1 MQYEL
6 LAVLSVIFCLL
17 LLGGEYLWLAV
28 LAKKQEDSQNR
39 YAAAEQKIQSMVEG
53 ILYSPTAASRQNE
66 TALLKELM
74 GNDTRLFEMIS
85 AQLCFWEEYGD
96 EETFGDKEAVIDSVY
111 EALDPI
117 KLFSD
122 ILRSGNKYRIGYACR
137 RLADYD
143 AFDYL
148 GDIYKLS
155 KGKNRDI
162 AYNAA
167 MALARLGYT
176 DGVAEYILRIE
187 NDKRYSFRIVHEL
200 FATFSSDRAE
210 LAAQVL
216 AACDDHMKTVVIKA
230 IAPYGFER
238 FHQLYREGTTSR
250 NTDMRIAC
258 VRALGALADPADE
271 HTLLTAAK
279 DREWV
284 VRSAAVKGL
293 QRLGTP
299 AAVQGVKEATKDKEW
314 WVRQAAAYSL
324 IDMNVNI
331 AEIEEVLSGY
341 DKYASDAVKYAL
353 YRSVSLKED
362 EA

>member
-6 LAVLSVIFCLL
+6 VAVLSVIFCLL
-17 LLGGEYLWLAV
+17 LLGGEYLWLAL
-28 LAKKQEDSQNR
+28 LAKKQEDSKNE
-39 YAAAEQKIQSMVEG
+39 YAAASQKIQNMVEG
-53 ILYSPTAASRQNE
+53 ILYSPTASSRQNE
-66 TALLKELM
+66 TAMLKELM

-96 EETFGDKEAVIDSVY
+96 ETTFGDKEAVIDSIY
-111 EALDPI
+111 AALDPI
-117 KLFSD
+117 RLFSD
-122 ILRSGNKYRIGYACR
+122 ILKSGDKYRVGYACR

-143 AFDYL
+143 AYEYL
-148 GDIYKLS
+148 GEIDRLS
-155 KGKNRDI
+155 RSRNRNI
-162 AYNAA
+162 AYHAA
-167 MALARLGYT
+167 MALARLGYME
-176 DGVAEYILRIE
+176 GVAAYLLHIQ

-200 FATFSSDRAE
+200 FATFSSDRAA

-216 AACDDHMKTVVIKA
+216 EQCDDHMKTVIIKA

-238 FHQLYREGTTSR
+238 FHQLYREGAVNRS
-250 NTDMRIAC
+250 TDMRIAC

-271 HTLLTAAK
+271 HALLTAAR

-284 VRSAAVKGL
+284 VRAAAVKGL

-299 AAVQGVKEATKDKEW
+299 AAIQGVKEATKDKEW

-331 AEIEEVLSGY
+331 GEIEEVLGGY
-341 DKYASDAVKYAL
+341 DKYASDAMKYAL
-353 YRSVSLKED
+353 YRSVRLKED
-362 EA
+362 DI

>member
-6 LAVLSVIFCLL
+6 LAVASVIVCLL
-17 LLGGEYLWLAV
+17 LLGGEYLWLTI
-28 LAKKQEDSQNR
+28 LAKRQEDTKNQ
-39 YAAAEQKIQSMVEG
+39 YAAASRRIQSMVEG
-53 ILYSPTAASRQNE
+53 ILYSPTDASRRNE

-96 EETFGDKEAVIDSVY
+96 AETFGDKEAVIDSVY
-111 EALDPI
+111 AALDPVR
-117 KLFSD
+117 LFSD
-122 ILRSGNKYRIGYACR
+122 ILRSGDKYRIGYACR

-143 AFDYL
+143 AYEYL
-148 GDIYKLS
+148 EEIDRLS
-155 KGKNRDI
+155 RSRNRSI

-176 DGVAEYILRIE
+176 EGVAAYLLQIQSDR
-187 NDKRYSFRIVHEL
+187 RYSFRIVHEL

-216 AACDDHMKTVVIKA
+216 EKCDEHMKTVILKS

-238 FHQLYREGTTSR
+238 FHALYREGAVSR
-250 NTDMRIAC
+250 STDMRIAC
-258 VRALGALADPADE
+258 VRALGVLADPADE
-271 HTLLTAAK
+271 HTLLTAAR

-284 VRSAAVKGL
+284 VRSAAVKSL

-299 AAVQGVKEATKDKEW
+299 AAIQGVKDATRDKEW

-324 IDMNVNI
+324 IDMHVNI
-331 AEIEEVLSGY
+331 GEIEEVLGGY
-341 DKYASDAVKYAL
+341 DKYAADAMKYAL
-353 YRSVSLKED
+353 YRSVRLHED
-362 EA
+362 EE